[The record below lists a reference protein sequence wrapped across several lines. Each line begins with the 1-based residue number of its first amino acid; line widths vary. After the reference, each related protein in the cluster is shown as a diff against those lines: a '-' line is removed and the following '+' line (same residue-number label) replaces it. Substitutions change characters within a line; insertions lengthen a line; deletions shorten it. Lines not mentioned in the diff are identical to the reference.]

1 MIASRSVTF
10 ASDTFSKSG
19 VWHKIGRIV
28 EYLGLLFGAFAMSA
42 VISPPIPNHA
52 ADTHPMQLLIIE
64 DDSVMG
70 KALNQGLTEAG
81 HHCRWIKDGR
91 EALAQLQAATYDVV
105 LMDIMLPGMT
115 GIELLKQVRA
125 AGNKTPVILVTALGS
140 VEERVAGL
148 NAGADDYLVKPFA
161 LAELSAR
168 IDAVCRRTNNRPPTT
183 MHVAD
188 LTLDLS
194 TRRVRRGEQD
204 IELTPMEFS
213 LLELLMRY
221 AGQVVTRKMLCE
233 HLWEYDWEGTTNV
246 IEVHINRLRNKLD
259 KIVKQPLIQTV
270 RGRGYALRTS

>member
-1 MIASRSVTF
+1 MTAL
-10 ASDTFSKSG
+10 K
-19 VWHKIGRIV
+19 
-28 EYLGLLFGAFAMSA
+28 
-42 VISPPIPNHA
+42 SPPAPTPA
-52 ADTHPMQLLIIE
+52 AEQLPMQLLIIE

-81 HHCRWIKDGR
+81 HHCRWIKDGA
-91 EALAQLQAATYDVV
+91 EALAQFQGATYDVV
-105 LMDIMLPGMT
+105 LLDIMLPSIT
-115 GIELLKQVRA
+115 GIELLKQIRA

-168 IDAVCRRTNNRPPTT
+168 IEAVCRRTNNRPPTT

-188 LTLDLS
+188 ITLDLS
-194 TRRVRRGEQD
+194 TRHVRRGEQD

-259 KIVKQPLIQTV
+259 KIIKTPLIQTV

>member
-1 MIASRSVTF
+1 MTAL
-10 ASDTFSKSG
+10 K
-19 VWHKIGRIV
+19 
-28 EYLGLLFGAFAMSA
+28 
-42 VISPPIPNHA
+42 SPPVSSPVA
-52 ADTHPMQLLIIE
+52 EQPAMQLLIIE

-81 HHCRWIKDGR
+81 HQCRWIKDGSA
-91 EALAQLQAATYDVV
+91 ALTQLQEANYDVV
-105 LMDIMLPGMT
+105 LLDIMLPGVT
-115 GIELLKQVRA
+115 GIELLKQIRA
-125 AGNKTPVILVTALGS
+125 AGNRTPVILVTALGS

-168 IDAVCRRTNNRPPTT
+168 IEAVCRRTNNRPTTT
-183 MHVAD
+183 MQVAD

-259 KIVKQPLIQTV
+259 KIVKTPLIQTI
-270 RGRGYALRTS
+270 RGRGYALRTN

>member
-1 MIASRSVTF
+1 MVALKLPTASTPV
-10 ASDTFSKSG
+10 A
-19 VWHKIGRIV
+19 
-28 EYLGLLFGAFAMSA
+28 EQL
-42 VISPPIPNHA
+42 
-52 ADTHPMQLLIIE
+52 PMQLLIIE

-70 KALNQGLTEAG
+70 KALHQGLTEAG
-81 HHCRWIKDGR
+81 HQCHWIKDGK
-91 EALAQLQAATYDVV
+91 EALAQLQGATYDVV
-105 LMDIMLPGMT
+105 LLDIMLPGAT
-115 GIELLKQVRA
+115 GIELLKQIRA
-125 AGNKTPVILVTALGS
+125 AGNRTPVILVTALGS

-168 IDAVCRRTNNRPPTT
+168 IEAVCRRTSNRPPTT
-183 MHVAD
+183 MQVAD